1 MEGDGHHNAE
11 NIAKTIELT
20 VNEYNFN
27 KNKIKAIVCDEGSA
41 LLRLFKQILDIDEL
55 ESESILE
62 NCIEIDL
69 NEPENDI
76 DLQIINQFDND
87 KEINNEI
94 LEELVPLN
102 SVISNIEDFEDIQ
115 ENVSE
120 NDQSEYNLDENKTIL
135 SELELVIGS
144 NKYPRFSCA
153 NHKFNIAL
161 RKTIKGT
168 FILI

>member
-1 MEGDGHHNAE
+1 MEGDGHPNAE
-11 NIAKTIELT
+11 NIAKTIEMT

-62 NCIEIDL
+62 NCIEID
-69 NEPENDI
+69 
-76 DLQIINQFDND
+76 QIINEFDND

-115 ENVSE
+115 DNVSE